1 MRHPL
6 TYMYYWNRQIRYYL
20 TIKPLLKPKLT
31 FGQVVEMLQDVAQ
44 YVRDN
49 EAGTLKY
56 EINRSLRPGKDGTED
71 IVMVE
76 RRVPQRALSR
86 SHR

>member
-1 MRHPL
+1 
-6 TYMYYWNRQIRYYL
+6 
-20 TIKPLLKPKLT
+20 
-31 FGQVVEMLQDVAQ
+31 MLQDVAQ

-76 RRVPQRALSR
+76 RWEPQRAMGDHMVDLSIQI
-86 SHR
+86 